1 MGETGLNH
9 RQIHH
14 ILPSSGGWE
23 TKSADYL
30 NNVNPAGTVPVLV
43 HNGHPI
49 YESHEQI
56 VYIDQVLMPGGHS
69 ISKGSSRIHPLRQW
83 ISNWKCHAK
92 YKAQAVADLVFVL
105 DKSGNHYKRGLL

>member
-69 ISKGSSRIHPLRQW
+69 FQR
-83 ISNWKCHAK
+83 
-92 YKAQAVADLVFVL
+92 AVLEFT
-105 DKSGNHYKRGLL
+105 LLGTDNGRPERK

>member
-30 NNVNPAGTVPVLV
+30 NYVNPAGTVPVLV

-69 ISKGSSRIHPLRQW
+69 ISKGSSRIYSMKLNNPKTVTFSFVSCFFLTQ
-83 ISNWKCHAK
+83 KCAPP
-92 YKAQAVADLVFVL
+92 Y
-105 DKSGNHYKRGLL
+105 